1 MNSGNLHCTH
11 IHVHTGTDLRT
22 AERVEEKHEQWQY
35 TLYSY
40 TITYRYGPEDRR
52 EGWRRSMNSG
62 NLHCTHIHVH
72 TGTDLRTDVRGGG
85 EG

>member
-1 MNSGNLHCTH
+1 
-11 IHVHTGTDLRT
+11 
-22 AERVEEKHEQWQY
+22 
-35 TLYSY
+35 
-40 TITYRYGPEDRR
+40 
-52 EGWRRSMNSG
+52 MNSG